1 MQSATC
7 NVPPWRLNRNLATLL
22 HDAPSSSHL
31 SCCWSRIQRQGL
43 SAAVKKSSWHCCHSR
58 IGKNVKKS
66 FLMTWQDTEHI
77 RQPHPP
83 CSQQP
88 TTMSNQPQ
96 QETRS
101 KRLREKANGTINGED
116 SSLTDSKKRPRGDDS
131 NAVEKTRNQGVCR
144 IFVRFLDTQRE
155 WVRNCTSCRL

>member
-1 MQSATC
+1 MHPRVHISRVAGPESNVKVSLQQS
-7 NVPPWRLNRNLATLL
+7 RNQVGTAAILE
-22 HDAPSSSHL
+22 
-31 SCCWSRIQRQGL
+31 
-43 SAAVKKSSWHCCHSR
+43 SAKMS
-58 IGKNVKKS
+58 KKS